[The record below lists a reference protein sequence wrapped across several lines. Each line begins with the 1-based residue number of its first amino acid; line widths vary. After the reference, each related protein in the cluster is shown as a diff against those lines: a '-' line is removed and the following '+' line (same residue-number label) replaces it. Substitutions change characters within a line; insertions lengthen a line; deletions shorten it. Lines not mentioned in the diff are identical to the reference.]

1 MRTILETGGKI
12 KNITDI
18 LKPNTR
24 LYIYKQLPAMKETL
38 STSIET
44 INKIRTQAL
53 NEINNTTLQTV
64 LQDTA
69 SIQILTINV
78 ATELLEIYENNGA
91 ITEREYRSV
100 VSKYEKEAKR
110 LQRSLEKYKNMIR
123 ATTSD
128 GGHMPLL
135 LNIENATFVTIDKQV
150 KINLT
155 AKDGRKSELYFKL
168 DPKPVESAK
177 TRGKNDKKDA
187 KKTES
192 KRTSK

>member
-1 MRTILETGGKI
+1 MRVLLMKKISLLAFLLIFTFSYAYAGEKEFFQESMRTILETGGKI

-18 LKPNTR
+18 FKPNTR

-53 NEINNTTLQTV
+53 DEINNTTLQTV

-78 ATELLEIYENNGA
+78 ATELLEIYENNGT

-110 LQRSLEKYKNMIR
+110 LQRSLEKYKNM
-123 ATTSD
+123 
-128 GGHMPLL
+128 
-135 LNIENATFVTIDKQV
+135 
-150 KINLT
+150 
-155 AKDGRKSELYFKL
+155 
-168 DPKPVESAK
+168 
-177 TRGKNDKKDA
+177 
-187 KKTES
+187 
-192 KRTSK
+192 